1 MSALPGPPGPPTR
14 SNSATVAA
22 EEEKFGTA
30 GPLPRGTVNNAST
43 VSGHA
48 SALPSGATTPQ
59 AASRR
64 ASENFNA
71 NAAAA
76 NANAWSKELNAEKAA
91 ANANAWSK
99 ELNAEKEAKDAFILI
114 ATEYRDNPG
123 ISLST
128 PEILDPL
135 MASGNNRIVDLM
147 GSPLVKTMIQVC
159 ISTVTNPKSLAPV
172 IRYFETAFE
181 ENCELCGFELNDTI
195 RRNVQLLIAFSKPRT
210 PPTLKSRR
218 RRRYP
223 LRSRYSLRRTKQRGG
238 TRWGAGDRMC
248 FILYALL
255 SILLGLLAAHT
266 GTFLMKRAEGAARE
280 VGAFAVG
287 MPVAVAGGVHSSGLE
302 ALTNLYESTS
312 EGLIMWGSIAG
323 FYDSETYIPNQ
334 VVTLIKEK
342 LPAFTRL
349 GETPEYKNARREQ
362 LVRDGIARQYQET
375 TDALANGILFLKTDP
390 RYSARTEQV
399 IRMIQGTVLPSLE
412 AAANNRTMLCGSVEE
427 TVRKLSDVKEP
438 DGSLTGESMIIG
450 NWYNNNCTGVFNLT
464 FSEIIEAM
472 PLNASEFTSD
482 EIIRVTTVA
491 QQLHN
496 NTKRDVAFSNMTE
509 IVAESVRLYEGGSA
523 RPNEL
528 TRAAVSFLF
537 ESVLN
542 ISGFPLLSQF
552 VEPELRSALFGSGT
566 ATTSAVVSA
575 EGSAQLGM
583 TTRASGTIKY
593 FALPFDESAPLVA
606 PPILEAPPLTIDET
620 KQRLSFEPLYAVI
633 DAEVRVPP
641 ELKGF
646 MRALF
651 ENRVL
656 QHELEM
662 RELVVAAAI
671 ARSQERMKDLTFKLY
686 GDLTAGVREFMRAN
700 PSSDPERD
708 DKLITAAQP
717 YIDLFKSLRIVPP
730 PGFEADLITYATIA
744 SAGGHAKTRVN
755 ALIAELAPN
764 VRTLEEYKPPGEAA
778 AEAPSIGIFNA
789 ISGFVASIPGC
800 VDFITSILTGEIQGG
815 YSNVGEFVGVL
826 VTLVGLVQSY
836 RTVDKN
842 ASNRGVSDQLQAAI
856 QALAGTLQV
865 LRNGTVAPAATGV
878 PALTNAPSA
887 AAAATGGP
895 AITNAPRGATAAA
908 AGGGGNV
915 PRPSRWG
922 PPLLLPPPGGGSSSL
937 PPRSARASSTTGKKT
952 RPPFT
957 RLEGESNIAFLK
969 RLVAHNKKAADPYPD
984 TYGIAVVR
992 GMMLTDSDMIAL
1004 DYDVTDVND
1013 RRVLMRWFTGA
1024 GVDSQA
1030 RAAGFTRRRTRKQKN
1045 RRT

>member
-1 MSALPGPPGPPTR
+1 
-14 SNSATVAA
+14 
-22 EEEKFGTA
+22 
-30 GPLPRGTVNNAST
+30 
-43 VSGHA
+43 
-48 SALPSGATTPQ
+48 
-59 AASRR
+59 
-64 ASENFNA
+64 
-71 NAAAA
+71 
-76 NANAWSKELNAEKAA
+76 
-91 ANANAWSK
+91 
-99 ELNAEKEAKDAFILI
+99 
-114 ATEYRDNPG
+114 
-123 ISLST
+123 
-128 PEILDPL
+128 
-135 MASGNNRIVDLM
+135 
-147 GSPLVKTMIQVC
+147 
-159 ISTVTNPKSLAPV
+159 
-172 IRYFETAFE
+172 
-181 ENCELCGFELNDTI
+181 
-195 RRNVQLLIAFSKPRT
+195 
-210 PPTLKSRR
+210 
-218 RRRYP
+218 
-223 LRSRYSLRRTKQRGG
+223 
-238 TRWGAGDRMC
+238 MC

-287 MPVAVAGGVHSSGLE
+287 MPVAVAGGAHSSGLE

-312 EGLIMWGSIAG
+312 EGLIMWGRIAG
-323 FYDSETYIPNQ
+323 FYNSETYITNQ

-472 PLNASEFTSD
+472 PLNASEFTRD

-496 NTKRDVAFSNMTE
+496 NTSRDVAFSNMTE
-509 IVAESVRLYEGGSA
+509 IVAELVRLYEGGSA

-593 FALPFDESAPLVA
+593 FALPFDESASLVA
-606 PPILEAPPLTIDET
+606 PPILVAPPLKIDET

-633 DAEVRVPP
+633 DAVIDAEVRVPL

-671 ARSQERMKDLTFKLY
+671 ARSQERIRDLTFKLY
-686 GDLTAGVREFMRAN
+686 GDLTVGVREFMRGN
-700 PSSDPERD
+700 TSSDPERD
-708 DKLITAAQP
+708 DKLITATQP
-717 YIDLFKSLRIVPP
+717 YIDLFKALRIVPP
-730 PGFEADLITYATIA
+730 PGFEKDLITYATIA

-755 ALIAELAPN
+755 ALIAELAPK
-764 VRTLEEYKPPGEAA
+764 VLTLEEYRPPGEAA

-789 ISGFVASIPGC
+789 ISRFVASIPGC

-856 QALAGTLQV
+856 QALAGTVQL

-887 AAAATGGP
+887 AAAAT
-895 AITNAPRGATAAA
+895 APAAA
-908 AGGGGNV
+908 AGGGK
-915 PRPSRWG
+915 RERSRTRWG
-922 PPLLLPPPGGGSSSL
+922 GPLALPAPPALPAPITDKIQSLLDLVEAKLQRNPTVYPSSIIVKL
-937 PPRSARASSTTGKKT
+937 
-952 RPPFT
+952 
-957 RLEGESNIAFLK
+957 
-969 RLVAHNKKAADPYPD
+969 D
-984 TYGIAVVR
+984 TYTNPELVTALLHASPPQVKELILRIKNAGRAGDIRSNPDAMRKLQDHGIPF
-992 GMMLTDSDMIAL
+992 D
-1004 DYDVTDVND
+1004 
-1013 RRVLMRWFTGA
+1013 
-1024 GVDSQA
+1024 
-1030 RAAGFTRRRTRKQKN
+1030 RRTRKQKN